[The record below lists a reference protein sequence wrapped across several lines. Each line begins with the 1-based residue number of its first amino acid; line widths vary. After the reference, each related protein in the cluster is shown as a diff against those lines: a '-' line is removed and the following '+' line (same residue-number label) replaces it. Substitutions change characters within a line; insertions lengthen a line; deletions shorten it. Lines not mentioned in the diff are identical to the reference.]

1 MLAVM
6 SSGGRKAALAEVH
19 IPTVVIHGTDD
30 PLVPV
35 ENGRK
40 MADVVPGAEL
50 VEIDGMGHDLP
61 AGAWRTVADAITA
74 NARRTT
80 TVG

>member
-1 MLAVM
+1 MVAVM
-6 SSGGRKAALAEVH
+6 SSGGRKAALSELQ

-50 VEIDGMGHDLP
+50 ALIEGMGHDLP
-61 AGAWRTVADAITA
+61 SGAWQTVADAITS